1 MDFEQKIKAVIQNN
15 NLPEGD
21 ALLLLNSLRVF
32 GPDKLEV
39 FIQDLE
45 NMSSQELSDF
55 LDDIKKR
62 KKYFT

>member
-21 ALLLLNSLRVF
+21 ALLLLNSLRVLV
-32 GPDKLEV
+32 PDKLEV

>member
-21 ALLLLNSLRVF
+21 ALLLLNSLRVL